1 MRLLPA
7 SLGIALVPIAYLTL
21 RSLGCRPATSLLASL
36 LLTFENGLI
45 TQSRLVL
52 LDSPLLFFTGL
63 STFFWVGFCA
73 EDGRKAGSSCGG
85 PFCRTW
91 WAWLAMTGVS
101 LGATLSCKWVGLF
114 TIATVGL
121 ATIEQLW
128 QILGDTRVP
137 MKSILRHF
145 VARAICLIAIPTFV
159 YMFWFWIHFMV
170 LSHSGDGDG
179 FMSSEFQHT
188 LNGHGMPDTYADV
201 MLGSRVTLRHLHT
214 QGGYL
219 HSHPHMYPGGSK
231 QQQITLYPHKDDNN
245 DWIVLNETQVIG
257 KESDPQKHGALTYV
271 TDKMFIRLHHPPSGK
286 KLHSHD
292 IRPPVSE
299 VDFQNEVS
307 AYGFP
312 DFDGDANDN
321 FQVEIEADET
331 DSRDRHAKKRLRA
344 LRTKFRLRHVLT
356 GCYLFSHKVK
366 LPEWGFDQQEV
377 TCNKNPTK
385 ENSIW
390 FIETNRHDLSMQF

>member
-1 MRLLPA
+1 
-7 SLGIALVPIAYLTL
+7 
-21 RSLGCRPATSLLASL
+21 
-36 LLTFENGLI
+36 
-45 TQSRLVL
+45 
-52 LDSPLLFFTGL
+52 
-63 STFFWVGFCA
+63 
-73 EDGRKAGSSCGG
+73 
-85 PFCRTW
+85 
-91 WAWLAMTGVS
+91 
-101 LGATLSCKWVGLF
+101 
-114 TIATVGL
+114 
-121 ATIEQLW
+121 
-128 QILGDTRVP
+128 
-137 MKSILRHF
+137 
-145 VARAICLIAIPTFV
+145 
-159 YMFWFWIHFMV
+159 
-170 LSHSGDGDG
+170 
-179 FMSSEFQHT
+179 
-188 LNGHGMPDTYADV
+188 
-201 MLGSRVTLRHLHT
+201 MLGSRITIRHLHT

-245 DWIVLNETQVIG
+245 DWIVVNETQAIG
-257 KESDPQKHGALTYV
+257 KDTDPSTHGPPVHV

-292 IRPPVSE
+292 IRAPVSE

-321 FQVEIEADET
+321 FQVEIEQEET
-331 DSRDRHAKKRLRA
+331 DGRDRHAKKRLRA

-390 FIETNRHDLSMQF
+390 FIETNTHKLSMPRFSYYPMLPLSSTEVLSL